1 MNKNINKEKHIL
13 QFLVNAEKN
22 QTQLIIKIMNKSQL
36 EAVAAIIYNIIHGTF
51 KVERETVDGVRY
63 HRNQL
68 YKIVD
73 KKIAAI
79 KRKELMLRRSNEL
92 VILLRVAVK
101 EIFAKNVS

>member
-1 MNKNINKEKHIL
+1 MNQNINKEKHFL

-22 QTQLIIKIMNKSQL
+22 QTKLIIKIMNKSQL
-36 EAVAAIIYNIIHGTF
+36 EAVAAIIYNIIHETF
-51 KVERETVDGVRY
+51 KVKRETINGVRY

-73 KKIAAI
+73 KKIAAV
-79 KRKELMLRRSNEL
+79 KRKELMIRRSKEL

-101 EIFAKNVS
+101 EIFAKNVN